1 VTLAVL
7 DSFLGDSTL
16 ASEVQSQLE
25 ITDDELKKLREI
37 SRGATERLED
47 AEAEDRGDYASVSE
61 LRRKAEVEIR
71 QVLGE
76 ERTHRLFELI
86 ARRWSGGDA
95 SELAILPSAVPAD
108 TRIVINIPAFRMDLF
123 ESGQLIKSYLI
134 GIGYPEFPLP
144 SGLRRAEQIIFNPPW
159 TPPDSEWVE
168 KDKRIKPGKTIKPG
182 DRLNP
187 LGVMKVPIGL
197 PSLIHGGK
205 APSKIGSF
213 ASHGC
218 VGLTNAQA
226 KDFVLHLARLGGA
239 ELTPSQ
245 VAKFEKMRT
254 KSETV
259 KLPNPV
265 PVELRYETIII
276 EDGAVH
282 IHRDVYD
289 RGTNTEARLRA
300 ALEAHNVALE
310 RLSEKERN
318 EILKGLEQMSAY
330 SGAVARNDPM
340 KSTSSKKNEAKQK
353 AARTPKAGN
362 EVVIAV
368 AALSGK
374 GYPSAVALDTG
385 GAIPAKDKGRTTK
398 KRA

>member
-1 VTLAVL
+1 MKQLSIRIRVLIVVLLGAMAACQVEPPGSAPNGKSSGGSTNTNTSPSGTSSSQPSATSGASWAVTLAVL

-239 ELTPSQ
+239 ELT
-245 VAKFEKMRT
+245 
-254 KSETV
+254 
-259 KLPNPV
+259 
-265 PVELRYETIII
+265 
-276 EDGAVH
+276 
-282 IHRDVYD
+282 
-289 RGTNTEARLRA
+289 
-300 ALEAHNVALE
+300 
-310 RLSEKERN
+310 
-318 EILKGLEQMSAY
+318 
-330 SGAVARNDPM
+330 
-340 KSTSSKKNEAKQK
+340 
-353 AARTPKAGN
+353 
-362 EVVIAV
+362 
-368 AALSGK
+368 
-374 GYPSAVALDTG
+374 
-385 GAIPAKDKGRTTK
+385 
-398 KRA
+398 